1 MGVPIRDLLI
11 NAERFRLFARQKR
24 RIQLHLHPILTRRGK
39 FLAESSVCVFFTRIL
54 TPAQHSLLE
63 KTIH

>member
-24 RIQLHLHPILTRRGK
+24 RIP
-39 FLAESSVCVFFTRIL
+39 ASFTPDLNPPGQIFG
-54 TPAQHSLLE
+54 
-63 KTIH
+63 